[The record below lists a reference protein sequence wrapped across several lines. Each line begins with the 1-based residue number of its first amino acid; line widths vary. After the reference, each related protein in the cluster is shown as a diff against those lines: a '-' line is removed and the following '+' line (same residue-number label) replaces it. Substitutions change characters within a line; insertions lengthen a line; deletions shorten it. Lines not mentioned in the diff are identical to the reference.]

1 MVIKNFVNNEF
12 TDSQN
17 KTIFTTIHPFTREKL
32 HTVTNSE
39 PLDLVYAIQSAQ
51 KAYLNWKDSTIAD
64 RLMLLGKIKS
74 YIGENK
80 NKFIEAESLDQGLPT
95 HFTEVA
101 NIQIAL
107 QKIDLFQ
114 IELNEQKI
122 HSSNYSPV
130 GVVAVILSWNL
141 STRVFVEKVIPAMLA
156 GNAVIVKTSS
166 ASPITGQLWA
176 ELLQNIACPAGLV
189 QILNSQNS
197 QFAQLMVQHPG
208 IKALVFTGELDHLSQ
223 IIKTM
228 PHKKIML
235 GAGAKNPAVVLKNTT
250 ETEKKEI
257 IDSFMLGQGQLHWNS
272 SRLFILEKFQTN
284 WVGFIENYLEQLTP
298 SEGIHDQSSWTPLIK
313 NKYITSFGQLM
324 TTAKSDQAK
333 LLQVQKN
340 CKDHFVKPFFT
351 QDMSNCSTLQQD
363 QVMAP
368 AFILT
373 TVKYPFDVPKYSNVS
388 YYGFMASIWAD
399 VEKVDKVS
407 QQLDVGLVSLNRWGV
422 FVDKPTVG
430 VKQSTFGSTDHQ
442 IFGTFYSNVKNI
454 TL

>member
-12 TDSQN
+12 ADSHSKN
-17 KTIFTTIHPFTREKL
+17 VFTTIHPFTRENL
-32 HTVTNSE
+32 HTVSNSE

-64 RLMLLGKIKS
+64 RLTLLEKIKS
-74 YIGENK
+74 YIHENK
-80 NKFIEAESLDQGLPT
+80 NKFTEAESLDQGLST
-95 HFTEVA
+95 HFIEAA

-107 QKIDLFQ
+107 QKMDLFQ
-114 IELNEQKI
+114 CELIEHKETSFQC
-122 HSSNYSPV
+122 SPF
-130 GVVAVILSWNL
+130 GVTAVILSWNL
-141 STRVFVEKVIPAMLA
+141 STRLFVEKVIPALLA

-166 ASPITGQLWA
+166 SSPITGQLWA
-176 ELLQNIACPAGLV
+176 ELLQSVQCPVGLI
-189 QILNSQNS
+189 QIMHSQNL
-197 QFAQLMVQHPG
+197 QFVQLMVQHPG

-235 GAGAKNPAVVLKNTT
+235 CGGAKNPAIVLKETS

-272 SRLFILEKFQTN
+272 SRLFILEKLQSDWN
-284 WVGFIENYLEQLTP
+284 SFIENYFEQLKP

-313 NKYITSFGQLM
+313 NKYISSFGQLM
-324 TTAKSDQAK
+324 TTAKTDQAK

-340 CKDHFVKPFFT
+340 CRDHFVKPFFT

-363 QVMAP
+363 QIMAP
-368 AFILT
+368 AFILS

-388 YYGFMASIWAD
+388 YYGFMASIWGDAN
-399 VEKVDKVS
+399 KVDKVS
-407 QQLDVGLVSLNRWGV
+407 QQLDVGLVSLNRWGI

-430 VKQSTFGSTDHQ
+430 VKQSTFGSSDHQ

-454 TL
+454 T

>member
-12 TDSQN
+12 TDSQSKN
-17 KTIFTTIHPFTREKL
+17 VFTTVHPFTRENL

-39 PLDLVYAIQSAQ
+39 PLDLVYAIQFAQ
-51 KAYLNWKDSTIAD
+51 KAYLNWKDSSIAD
-64 RLMLLGKIKS
+64 RLTLLEKIKC
-74 YIGENK
+74 YICDNK
-80 NKFIEAESLDQGLPT
+80 NKFTEAESLDQGLPK
-95 HFTEVA
+95 HFTETA

-114 IELNEQKI
+114 TELSQQKDT
-122 HSSNYSPV
+122 SSSCSPV
-130 GVVAVILSWNL
+130 GVTAVILSWNL
-141 STRVFVEKVIPAMLA
+141 STRLFVEKVIPAILA

-166 ASPITGQLWA
+166 SSPITGQLWA
-176 ELLQNIACPAGLV
+176 ELLKSIVCPAGLV
-189 QILNSQNS
+189 QILNSQNL
-197 QFAQLMVQHPG
+197 QFVQLLVQHPG
-208 IKALVFTGELDHLSQ
+208 IKALIFTGELDHLSQ

-235 GAGAKNPAVVLKNTT
+235 GAGAKNPAVVLKDTS
-250 ETEKKEI
+250 EIEKKEI

-272 SRLFILEKFQTN
+272 SRLFVLEKFQSD
-284 WVGFIENYLEQLTP
+284 WVQFIENYFGQLTP

-313 NKYITSFGQLM
+313 NKYIASFGQLM
-324 TTAKSDQAK
+324 IIAKSDQAK

-340 CKDHFVKPFFT
+340 CKDYFAKPFFT

-368 AFILT
+368 AFILS

-388 YYGFMASIWAD
+388 YYGFMASIWGD

-407 QQLDVGLVSLNRWGV
+407 QQLDVGLVSLNRWGI
-422 FVDKPTVG
+422 FVDKPIAG
-430 VKQSTFGSTDHQ
+430 VKQSTFGSVDHQ
-442 IFGTFYSNVKNI
+442 IFGGFYSNVKNI
-454 TL
+454 T

>member
-12 TDSQN
+12 TDSKSKN
-17 KTIFTTIHPFTREKL
+17 VFMTVHPFTRENL

-51 KAYLNWKDSTIAD
+51 KAYLNWKDSSIAD
-64 RLMLLGKIKS
+64 RVTLLEKIRA
-74 YIGENK
+74 YIRENK
-80 NKFIEAESLDQGLPT
+80 NKFVEAESLDQGLPT
-95 HFTEVA
+95 HFTEAA

-107 QKIDLFQ
+107 KKMDLFQ
-114 IELNEQKI
+114 SELSEQKAQ
-122 HSSNYSPV
+122 SSQCSAV
-130 GVVAVILSWNL
+130 GVIAVILSWNL
-141 STRVFVEKVIPAMLA
+141 STRVFVEKVIPALLA

-166 ASPITGQLWA
+166 SSPITGQLWA
-176 ELLQNIACPAGLV
+176 ELLQNIACPAGLI
-189 QILNSQNS
+189 QILNSQNLP
-197 QFAQLMVQHPG
+197 FVQLLVQHPG

-235 GAGAKNPAVVLKNTT
+235 GAGAKNPAVVIKETT

-272 SRLFILEKFQTN
+272 SRLFILEKFQSD
-284 WVGFIENYLEQLTP
+284 WVGFIESYFGQLTP

-313 NKYITSFGQLM
+313 NKYITSFSQLM
-324 TTAKSDQAK
+324 LTAKSDQAK

-340 CKDHFVKPFFT
+340 CKDHFAKPFFT

-368 AFILT
+368 AFILS

-399 VEKVDKVS
+399 AEKGDKVS
-407 QQLDVGLVSLNRWGV
+407 QQLDVGLVSLNRWGI
-422 FVDKPTVG
+422 FVDKPTAG

-454 TL
+454 T